1 MKIAHTITLILLF
14 SAIVFPAHAQDT
26 TDNWTITQQCL
37 EAQTPPDDWA
47 FDGTIIA
54 AGWAG
59 IHGINAAWETPRV
72 LAFRDQWIEEGGSG
86 TVSPDGRWYVVP
98 QVRLTPVQGDRLRAN
113 AHVQQLVV
121 YELIEG
127 GSVLRVE
134 WEDAYVVEFG
144 GGINRFYSFRSPVWF
159 DNDTFIYQRGDAF
172 YRVHIP
178 DLDIEEWDEAAD
190 WQDGISP
197 VWQSVAYPAP
207 DWSRI
212 VTATG
217 LLNTETNSYLANI
230 IDPDTDLAV
239 GAVAWHPA
247 SSQFVFSGASATQL
261 YDGDGTVLDTISA
274 VSETVTHNP
283 TSVRANAYAPDGSRF
298 WLIVRA
304 DDDAQHLAVA
314 NPAERTIV
322 DTCVAIGET
331 TSVQFSPDSGYL
343 AFATE
348 RELGQISILDIANGS
363 LLNTGLVHRGVLI
376 GWRADSE

>member
-1 MKIAHTITLILLF
+1 MKIAHTITLLLLF
-14 SAIVFPAHAQDT
+14 SAILFPAHAQDT

-59 IHGINAAWETPRV
+59 IHGINAAWETPRI

-86 TVSPDGRWYVVP
+86 TLSPDGRWYVVP

-113 AHVQQLVV
+113 AHVQQLMV

-127 GSVLRVE
+127 GSILRIE
-134 WEDAYVVEFG
+134 WEDAYEVEFG

-172 YRVHIP
+172 YRVQLP
-178 DLDIEEWDEAAD
+178 DLEIEEWSEAAD
-190 WQDGISP
+190 WQDSISP
-197 VWQSVAYPAP
+197 VWQFVAYPSP

-217 LLNTETNSYLANI
+217 LFSTATNGYLANGY
-230 IDPDTDLAV
+230 DPDADWAA
-239 GAVAWHPA
+239 GAVAWHPD
-247 SSQFVFSGASATQL
+247 SSEFVFSGASATQL
-261 YDGDGTVLDTISA
+261 YDADGTVLDTISA
-274 VSETVTHNP
+274 VSETSAHNP
-283 TSVRANAYAPDGSRF
+283 TSVRVNAYAPDGSRF

-304 DDDAQHLAVA
+304 EGDSQHLAIA
-314 NPAERTIV
+314 NRAARTIV
-322 DTCVAIGET
+322 DTCVAISDT
-331 TSVQFSPDSGYL
+331 TSVQFSPDGRYL

-348 RELGQISILDIANGS
+348 RELGQLHIIDVENWQLYD
-363 LLNTGLVHRGVLI
+363 TGLFHRGVLI
-376 GWRADSE
+376 GWRADSD